1 MLLLIHSINL
11 RSSLFEEWLLRND
24 GLVVQIAI
32 KSKEGGKNSQISTEE
47 VMGDTL
53 TNKQVDFDR
62 IYS

>member
-24 GLVVQIAI
+24 RLVVQIAI
-32 KSKEGGKNSQISTEE
+32 KSKEGGKNPQISTEE

>member
-11 RSSLFEEWLLRND
+11 RSSLFEEWLLGIDR
-24 GLVVQIAI
+24 LVVQIAI
-32 KSKEGGKNSQISTEE
+32 KSEEGGKKSWISIEK

-53 TNKQVDFDR
+53 TNNQVDFSG